1 VKCRWPTSDELGM
14 QKTRRACGNRMEYVN
29 AFTGKTGEEMG
40 GALNW
45 VTVVGNNCLLVLL
58 VFNLQILLSHHNY
71 KMLLYYTI
79 E

>member
-1 VKCRWPTSDELGM
+1 
-14 QKTRRACGNRMEYVN
+14 MEYVN